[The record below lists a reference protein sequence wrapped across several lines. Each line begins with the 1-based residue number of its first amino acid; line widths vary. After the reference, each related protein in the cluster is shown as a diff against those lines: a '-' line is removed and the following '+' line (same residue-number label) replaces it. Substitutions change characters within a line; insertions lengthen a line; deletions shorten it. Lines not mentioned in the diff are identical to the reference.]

1 MRRTAKWTL
10 TAAAAMVP
18 MAVGLLTGVATPASA
33 SGAACNPGCT
43 AYAEFAS
50 DGEILTIHDYAPDG
64 YPTVALLELY
74 DGPAN
79 GWDLAEVLEDHNGYD
94 GAAVS
99 ANLSLPEGR
108 QVRYRA
114 CLGTYDNYWSCSDY
128 RTDTA

>member
-1 MRRTAKWTL
+1 MRRDKWL
-10 TAAAAMVP
+10 AATAAVVP
-18 MAVGLLTGVATPASA
+18 MVAGLVIGAAGSASA

-50 DGEILTIHDYAPDG
+50 DGEILTIHDYAADG

-79 GWDLAEVLEDHNGYD
+79 GWDLAETVEDHNGYD

-99 ANLSLPEGR
+99 KNLSLPEGR
-108 QVRYRA
+108 QLRYRA
-114 CLGTYDNYWSCSDY
+114 CLGTSASYWSCSAY